1 MGEAV
6 DRELWSRALDDDPE
20 AFGEIFARHAKPVYN
35 YLFRRCGDWSTAE
48 DLTSIVFLEAWR
60 KRAEVRLVHESAL
73 PFLFGVATNVLRNR
87 RRGER
92 RYRDALARMPA
103 PPDAT
108 DPADDPAARAAA
120 EQDMRAI
127 LVVTA
132 RLPQREQDVVSLCLW
147 MGLSYEETAAAL
159 DVPVGTVRSRLSR
172 ARGRLRELL
181 EASGHEET
189 GWNSSHAEQ
198 EGVS

>member
-1 MGEAV
+1 MGDAV
-6 DRELWSRALDDDPE
+6 DRDLWSRALDDDPE

-35 YLFRRCGDWSTAE
+35 YLFRRCGDWSAAE
-48 DLTSIVFLEAWR
+48 DLTSVVFLEAWR
-60 KRAEVRLVHESAL
+60 KRAEVRLVHDSAL

-87 RRGER
+87 RRSDR
-92 RYRDALARMPA
+92 RYREALARMPA
-103 PPDAT
+103 PVEVT

-127 LVVTA
+127 LAVLA
-132 RLPQREQDVVSLCLW
+132 RLSQREQDVISLCLW
-147 MGLSYEETAAAL
+147 MGLSYEEAAAAL

-181 EASGHEET
+181 DVSGHEEAEWT
-189 GWNSSHAEQ
+189 SSHTEQ
-198 EGVS
+198 EGVL

>member
-35 YLFRRCGDWSTAE
+35 YLFRRCGDWSAAE

-60 KRAEVRLVHESAL
+60 KRAEVQLVHESAL

-87 RRGER
+87 RRSER
-92 RYRDALARMPA
+92 RHREALARMAAPA
-103 PPDAT
+103 DAT
-108 DPADDPAARAAA
+108 DPADDPAVRAAA
-120 EQDMRAI
+120 EQDMRTI
-127 LVVTA
+127 LTLLA
-132 RLPQREQDVVSLCLW
+132 QLPRREQDVVSLCLW
-147 MGLSYEETAAAL
+147 MGLSYEEAAAAL

-172 ARGRLRELL
+172 ARSRLRELL
-181 EASGHEET
+181 DASGHEEA
-189 GWNSSHAEQ
+189 GWISSHVEQ
-198 EGVS
+198 EGLS

>member
-1 MGEAV
+1 MGDAK
-6 DRELWSRALDDDPE
+6 DRDLWGGSLQDDPE

-60 KRAEVRLVHESAL
+60 RRLDVRLVHDSAL
-73 PFLFGVATNVLRNR
+73 PFLYGVATNVLRNR
-87 RRGER
+87 RRSER
-92 RYRDALARMPA
+92 RYREALARMPA
-103 PPDAT
+103 PSGSG

-120 EQDMRAI
+120 EEDMRSI
-127 LVVTA
+127 LA
-132 RLPQREQDVVSLCLW
+132 LLGRLPRREQDVTSLCLW
-147 MGLSYEETAAAL
+147 MGLSYEEAAVAL

-181 EASGHEET
+181 EASGHEEI
-189 GWNSSHAEQ
+189 GWINPHAEQ

>member
-1 MGEAV
+1 MDDSV
-6 DRELWSRALDDDPE
+6 DRDLWSKAQDNDPE
-20 AFGEIFARHAKPVYN
+20 AFGEIFARHARPVYN

-60 KRAEVRLVHESAL
+60 RRAEVRLVRDSAL

-87 RRGER
+87 RRSER
-92 RYRDALARMPA
+92 RYRAALVRMPV
-103 PPDAT
+103 PSDAT

-120 EQDMRAI
+120 EQDMRSI
-127 LVVTA
+127 LAVTA
-132 RLPQREQDVVSLCLW
+132 RLPKREQDVVSLCLW
-147 MGLSYEETAAAL
+147 MGLSYEEAAAAL

-181 EASGHEET
+181 EASGHEEA
-189 GWNSSHAEQ
+189 GWTSSHAEQ